1 MVQGA
6 CIQVKKFALVS
17 IPKSNLI
24 LSPNPVASLNADHF
38 AKQEKLET
46 ASIKSEGFG
55 KFPKQEKLKITE
67 IKSEGFGEFP
77 EQKKLRITEIQSG
90 SLGKRR
96 SSTTSSYSSSDEIKP
111 KRSRG
116 RPAKPVITV
125 FPSEELE
132 NLSPEHRKYAE
143 LRMKNNEASRRS
155 RQMRKI
161 KDDGLFEEL
170 TELEKQNQELK
181 LKEAKLDKQL
191 DKYKNLIKMLLT
203 VKSE

>member
-1 MVQGA
+1 MVHGA
-6 CIQVKKFALVS
+6 CIQVKKFDLVS
-17 IPKSNLI
+17 TPINIKFEIPPST
-24 LSPNPVASLNADHF
+24 PTESLTDFLNNADQF
-38 AKQEKLET
+38 PKQEKLET
-46 ASIKSEGFG
+46 TSLQSEGLG
-55 KFPKQEKLKITE
+55 Q
-67 IKSEGFGEFP
+67 FP
-77 EQKKLRITEIQSG
+77 EQTNLKITEIQSG

-96 SSTTSSYSSSDEIKP
+96 SSTPCSYSSSDEIKP

-116 RPAKPVITV
+116 RPAKPVKTV

-132 NLSPEHRKYAE
+132 NLSPENRKYAE

-170 TELEKQNQELK
+170 TEIEKQNQELK